1 MAVRKT
7 RKVTTKKKP
16 TSKGGGSTKKQATTL
31 SPTKTRKQLNKEKA
45 DMIRAGYGA
54 KQPTARGARKAKRA
68 TKKMGKMAKSVG
80 SRATGGFSCSKGKA
94 SNSACGKKAVLAGFS
109 TVNKK
114 SRKAKKATR

>member
-1 MAVRKT
+1 MP
-7 RKVTTKKKP
+7 TKKKTP
-16 TSKGGGSTKKQATTL
+16 TGGGTKKQATTL

-68 TKKMGKMAKSVG
+68 TKRMGKIAKSVG
-80 SRATGGFSCSKGKA
+80 GRATGGFSCSKGKA
-94 SNSACGKKAVLAGFS
+94 SKSACGKSAVKAGFS